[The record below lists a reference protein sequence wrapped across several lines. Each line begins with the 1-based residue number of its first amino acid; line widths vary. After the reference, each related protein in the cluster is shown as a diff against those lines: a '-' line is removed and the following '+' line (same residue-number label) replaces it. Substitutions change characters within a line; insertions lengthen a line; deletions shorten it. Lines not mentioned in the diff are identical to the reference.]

1 MEWSRRSFLSAA
13 AALPAA
19 PVALAAMSR
28 PQPSASADSFEP
40 WLQVDPTAIAANAR
54 EIARL
59 AGGRPVIAVVKNNA
73 YGLGVRLVGEILR
86 DIDDIAA
93 CAVVTPGAAH
103 ELADVGLDKPILL
116 MARVEDA
123 DAEAL
128 VRRGVRLSTVD
139 ESTGAQI
146 ERIARRV
153 GDPIPVHAYLDTGM
167 SRLGVPFRR
176 ATEFLVS
183 LGSGGAAI
191 IEGTFMGFAEEDE
204 FDAMQLARF
213 ADVARDA
220 RRAGVSIGALHAAS
234 SHALFFRQEALLDTV
249 RPGLV
254 VYGAYPAG
262 ARDTDAAS
270 LTPAFRLRA
279 RVARVTRLEAGDGVS
294 YGQNYVAERP
304 TWVATLPVGHA
315 DGYPRRAVE
324 GCEVLIGDRVYPVI
338 GAVSASHTIVE
349 VGEEPSVRVGDEAI
363 LMGPDHPAIHPN
375 EIAERAGISVYDVL
389 MHLSARLPRRV

>member
-13 AALPAA
+13 AALPVTPA
-19 PVALAAMSR
+19 ALAAMSGPHPR
-28 PQPSASADSFEP
+28 PAVDSFEP
-40 WLQVDPTAIAANAR
+40 WIQVDPAAIASNAR
-54 EIARL
+54 AISRL

-86 DIDDIAA
+86 DVEDIRA

-103 ELADVGLDKPILL
+103 ELADARLGKPILL

-128 VRRGVRLSTVD
+128 VRRGVRLATADASAGD
-139 ESTGAQI
+139 QI
-146 ERIARRV
+146 ERIARRLGEAV
-153 GDPIPVHAYLDTGM
+153 PVHAYLDTGM
-167 SRLGVPFRR
+167 NRLGVPFRD
-176 ATEFLVS
+176 ATEFLVT
-183 LGSGGAAI
+183 LGSSGAAT

-204 FDAMQLARF
+204 FDALQLARF
-213 ADVARDA
+213 EKIADDV
-220 RRAGVSIGALHAAS
+220 RRAGVSPGALHAAS
-234 SHALFFRQEALLDTV
+234 SHGLFFRGEALLDMV

-262 ARDTDAAS
+262 ARETRAAS

-315 DGYPRRAVE
+315 DGYPRRAVD
-324 GCEVLIGDRVYPVI
+324 GCEVLIGERTYPVI

-349 VGEEPSVRVGDEAI
+349 VGEEQFVRAGDEAI
-363 LMGPDHPAIHPN
+363 LLGPDHPAIHPN
-375 EIAERAGISVYDVL
+375 EVAERAGISVYDVL